1 MIADGEDISAFS
13 SLKEETAY
21 WKELPFKYKQ
31 SFRKARDELVEFQE
45 GSRELEAEL
54 EARLVQTE
62 HRNRDLKVDNER
74 LKYEMEALKEK
85 LEHQYPQSCKQVSV
99 VEDDLSHTRAIQEQ
113 LPKYV
118 REPEQ
123 ANDEGLEREKGQ
135 Q

>member
-1 MIADGEDISAFS
+1 MIPSITHFPILFLISFQ
-13 SLKEETAY
+13 E
-21 WKELPFKYKQ
+21 
-31 SFRKARDELVEFQE
+31 ARDELVEFQE
-45 GSRELEAEL
+45 GSREFEAEL